1 MRNLNVEEIKKEID
15 ALMQKISLGWDGLSK
30 KEKKDLLF
38 IASRFEQSMI
48 AHTIFDDESFKV
60 LENEKDN

>member
-1 MRNLNVEEIKKEID
+1 MRNLNIEEIKNEID
-15 ALMQKISLGWDGLSK
+15 ALMQKISLGWDGISK

-38 IASRFEQSMI
+38 IASRFEQSI
-48 AHTIFDDESFKV
+48 VAHTIFDDESFKD

>member
-1 MRNLNVEEIKKEID
+1 MRNLNVEEIKNQINV
-15 ALMQKISLGWDGLSK
+15 LMQNISLGWDGLTK

-48 AHTIFDDESFKV
+48 AHTIFDDESFKD